1 MFTKMFGCLLV
12 LKDVWMF
19 TSHLQP
25 QCLDVLWQGL
35 RQCGLRHV
43 VGLCPPS
50 QHFITD
56 NKEAS
61 VEKLILQH
69 FCSLLMKL
77 VLRIQI
83 RKIGTPT
90 LED

>member
-1 MFTKMFGCLLV
+1 MFTSFKRGLDVHKSSAATMFGCFV
-12 LKDVWMF
+12 AGPKAMWAA
-19 TSHLQP
+19 P
-25 QCLDVLWQGL
+25 
-35 RQCGLRHV
+35 CGRSL
-43 VGLCPPS
+43 PPS